1 MLKKCILWIT
11 VIAMLFSFMVCGVAA
26 NVASVYGDS
35 VSCDAGEVISIP
47 VYIKDNPGIMGFR
60 ITIDYPSQVF
70 ESPKVTKGKVTLN
83 GSFNDSIKATTNGE
97 FDVLWSNTE
106 NVKTDGIL
114 FTVELKVKD
123 NAATNKYSVGIS
135 YDQADTFNEKW
146 QDVKLSCTDVEVTVG
161 DDVEPETP
169 EEPTTSFWDS
179 IVAFFEWL
187 FAIVAGWFA

>member
-1 MLKKCILWIT
+1 MLKKCMVWVT
-11 VIAMLFSFMVCGVAA
+11 VTAMLFSLTVCGMAA
-26 NVASVYGDS
+26 NTASVYGDS

-47 VYIKDNPGIMGFR
+47 VYIKDNPGVMGFR

-83 GSFNDSIKATTNGE
+83 GSF
-97 FDVLWSNTE
+97 DVLWSNTE
-106 NVKTDGIL
+106 NVKTDGTL

-161 DDVEPETP
+161 DYVEPETP